1 MGDTL
6 VSFIRTYVPL
16 AAGSFIAWLLTMGVV
31 LEPTT
36 EASLAV
42 GLTGVVIAAYYALA
56 RLLERKWPFFGVL
69 LGSVKQPTYREVGKH
84 VA

>member
-1 MGDTL
+1 MGDAL
-6 VSFIRTYVPL
+6 VSLIRTWTPIVV
-16 AAGSFIAWLLTMGVV
+16 GSFIAWLLTMGVV

-36 EASLAV
+36 EANLAV